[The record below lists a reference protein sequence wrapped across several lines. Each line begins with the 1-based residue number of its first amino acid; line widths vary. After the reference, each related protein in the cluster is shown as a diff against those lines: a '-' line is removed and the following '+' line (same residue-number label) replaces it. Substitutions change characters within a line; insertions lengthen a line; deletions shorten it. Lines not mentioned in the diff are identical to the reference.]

1 MRQLRRLERLRD
13 RSEAPEA
20 LTSIVPGCQPLRSS
34 MSGMK
39 YPTLVMSILNVTPD
53 SFSDGGDHQ
62 PGNLEKLRATAASHI
77 AAGATIIDIG
87 GQSSRPGAVD
97 ITADEELAR
106 VLPAI
111 EAIKSL
117 PEASKVAIS
126 VDTYRASVA
135 KAAVEAGAH
144 IVNDISA
151 GTLDSK
157 MLATVAELGC
167 TYIMMHMRGTPSTM
181 QNEENTRYPEGKLI
195 ETIANELNAR
205 VRAAQDAGIRRW
217 RIVLDPGVGFSKTT
231 HQNLEI
237 LQDLQ
242 WLRSLKRLGS
252 LPWLIGTSRKNF
264 IGQITGAAEPKD
276 RAFGT
281 AAAVTAAI
289 QGGASIVRVHD
300 VAEMAQVAKMAD
312 AIFKA
317 RGHGDQ
323 AAKESQETQTIEG
336 TQGI

>member
-1 MRQLRRLERLRD
+1 
-13 RSEAPEA
+13 
-20 LTSIVPGCQPLRSS
+20 
-34 MSGMK
+34 
-39 YPTLVMSILNVTPD
+39 MSILNVTPD

-62 PGNLEKLRATAASHI
+62 PENFEKLKATAASHI
-77 AAGATIIDIG
+77 AAGAAIIDIG

-97 ITADEELAR
+97 ITAEEELAR

-111 EAIKSL
+111 QAIKSL

-157 MLATVAELGC
+157 MFATVAELGC
-167 TYIMMHMRGTPSTM
+167 TYMMMHMRGTPSTM
-181 QNEENTRYPEGKLI
+181 QSEENTRYPEGKVI
-195 ETIANELNAR
+195 ETIAHELRHR
-205 VRAAQDAGIRRW
+205 VRAAEAAGIRRW
-217 RIVLDPGVGFSKTT
+217 RIVLDPGVGFSKTA

-237 LQDLQ
+237 LRSLP
-242 WLRSLKRLGS
+242 WLRALERFYNI
-252 LPWLIGTSRKNF
+252 PWLIGTSRKNF

-276 RAFGT
+276 RVFGT
-281 AAAVTAAI
+281 AAAVTAAV

-300 VAEMAQVAKMAD
+300 VPEMAQVVKMAD
-312 AIFKA
+312 AMFKA
-317 RGHGDQ
+317 RGSGDQ
-323 AAKESQETQTIEG
+323 AAKESQEGAQDTQESKESFGPQDMEETRNAG
-336 TQGI
+336 P